1 MLPSDIGARR
11 KTPRLA
17 GIWRLSVALSLGV
30 AVLIPIV
37 QFATLFPLTV
47 NVPTWDQWNFA
58 SIWRAYF
65 HHEAV
70 FPRLIAPFNGHFMFL
85 PRVLFFVLGLL
96 TRWNVR
102 AEVLATYVAFAAILA
117 IFVAMLARSDSRL
130 LVVAAPVSAYLFY
143 LDQSESFLA
152 GMTLSE
158 AMAVLGI
165 VASIFFLT
173 GRSLSR
179 ARFAL
184 ALASAIAA
192 SLSWGIGLVAWPV
205 GLLAILLR
213 RERRRIEATVWCLTG
228 GLFVLAAQRVFQES
242 ETRASIPK
250 AFAFLLVLLGRPF
263 SLKETPSV
271 VEARGLGAAVLVLFS
286 VLVLASFRRRE
297 LSPWVFVGV
306 SGLAGATLI
315 ALGRAEHRF
324 KEGEPIVQ
332 ALVSHYVLAVSPLAV
347 AILAM
352 GGRTLIAWG
361 DRARHPRR
369 PVSAA
374 LLGLL
379 VAAPLFQTAMASRA
393 WIPAIR
399 SSAATLSEG
408 KRAILAGTITSEQ
421 IRMAF
426 HRDPGLVFDGI
437 EVLRRY
443 HLSCFADFPDA
454 AEADAIGPAVGNVDL
469 VAGATAEPDRR
480 FEVVLGR
487 AWDIRGWAADDPY
500 VGRPVD
506 RLELFV
512 DGAPVASAE
521 LGRRRPDLVKR
532 FQRQAF
538 LDCGWMITV
547 PESALR
553 KPKEHRLEIRVRDR
567 RGQISPFWTGRILAR
582 SPAQEAWLNR

>member
-102 AEVLATYVAFAAILA
+102 AEVLVTYVAFAAILA

-152 GMTLSE
+152 GITLSE

-242 ETRASIPK
+242 SLDPEGFCLSPGPARPPLLAQGDSVGRRGPGPRRSGAAPFLGSCSGVLPTTRAVP
-250 AFAFLLVLLGRPF
+250 LGVRRRLRTGRRDSHRAGPRGAPLQGGRADRPGARV
-263 SLKETPSV
+263 SLRARRVPARGGDPRDGWSNVDRLGGSGTPSS
-271 VEARGLGAAVLVLFS
+271 ASRFRG
-286 VLVLASFRRRE
+286 
-297 LSPWVFVGV
+297 
-306 SGLAGATLI
+306 
-315 ALGRAEHRF
+315 
-324 KEGEPIVQ
+324 
-332 ALVSHYVLAVSPLAV
+332 
-347 AILAM
+347 
-352 GGRTLIAWG
+352 
-361 DRARHPRR
+361 
-369 PVSAA
+369 
-374 LLGLL
+374 
-379 VAAPLFQTAMASRA
+379 ASRA
-393 WIPAIR
+393 ARRGASLPNGHGVQGMD
-399 SSAATLSEG
+399 SGDPELC
-408 KRAILAGTITSEQ
+408 
-421 IRMAF
+421 
-426 HRDPGLVFDGI
+426 RDP
-437 EVLRRY
+437 
-443 HLSCFADFPDA
+443 
-454 AEADAIGPAVGNVDL
+454 IGG
-469 VAGATAEPDRR
+469 
-480 FEVVLGR
+480 
-487 AWDIRGWAADDPY
+487 
-500 VGRPVD
+500 
-506 RLELFV
+506 
-512 DGAPVASAE
+512 
-521 LGRRRPDLVKR
+521 
-532 FQRQAF
+532 
-538 LDCGWMITV
+538 
-547 PESALR
+547 
-553 KPKEHRLEIRVRDR
+553 
-567 RGQISPFWTGRILAR
+567 
-582 SPAQEAWLNR
+582 